1 MNPNPISNQPGAA
14 QPTDDLDLL
23 LQAHLASPA
32 EHLTPSSGFVLSVM
46 DTIQQQAAEPS
57 PIAFPWRRALPG
69 AIAVLCGLVAFL
81 FFAFSRAAVGPG
93 VTAATSANPP
103 LHLAFTEGATI
114 LGSVLL
120 ASCISIVAI
129 AASFRLAG
137 RSR

>member
-1 MNPNPISNQPGAA
+1 MNPNPTANQTGAA
-14 QPTDDLDLL
+14 QTTDDLDLL

-32 EHLTPSSGFVLSVM
+32 ETLTPSSGFVLSVM
-46 DTIQQQAAEPS
+46 DTIQQQATEPS

-69 AIAVLCGLVAFL
+69 AVAVLCGLAAFL
-81 FFAFSRAAVGPG
+81 FFAFSRAAAGPG
-93 VTAATSANPP
+93 VTPAASAHPA
-103 LHLAFTEGATI
+103 LALSEGATV

-120 ASCISIVAI
+120 ASCISIVAV

>member
-1 MNPNPISNQPGAA
+1 MNPNPTANQTGAA
-14 QPTDDLDLL
+14 QPADDLDLL

-46 DTIQQQAAEPS
+46 DTIQQQVTEPS

-69 AIAVLCGLVAFL
+69 AIAVLCGLVVFL

-93 VTAATSANPP
+93 VTPGVSANPP
-103 LHLAFTEGATI
+103 LHLAVTEGATV

-120 ASCISIVAI
+120 ASCISIVAVV
-129 AASFRLAG
+129 ASFRLAG